1 MAVAALDHF
10 FFSFEIPSME
20 SQVFSPNKITQY
32 TLHISHLVIF
42 FPPQGGQMS
51 QQNILQ
57 CEYRVQHKTTSR
69 GLKEKTV

>member
-42 FPPQGGQMS
+42 SHPKVDKCLSRISCSVNIECNTKPQ
-51 QQNILQ
+51 
-57 CEYRVQHKTTSR
+57 V
-69 GLKEKTV
+69 VV